1 MNSIFLFLSLHW
13 WLQESL
19 LFFKCQWTASSLYLY
34 ITSLQIYN
42 IHFSLYWSFKTHF
55 YHFITYRHVFRLQA
69 YLYIFLTFFADGWGC
84 TILDLWSLE
93 NLIQSCLDQPLHIKL
108 WYIDFIHVYL
118 QKVLSDKGLHW
129 FRKHLYTET
138 TAWTNTS
145 VMIYLYINSKML
157 SKIIN
162 RLHLTCM
169 DQKYKELIKQSYVPN
184 V

>member
-1 MNSIFLFLSLHW
+1 MDDCKRVFCSSNVNGLLVHYIF
-13 WLQESL
+13 
-19 LFFKCQWTASSLYLY
+19 
-34 ITSLQIYN
+34 TSQAYN

-55 YHFITYRHVFRLQA
+55 YHFITYIHVFRLQA